1 MVWFLQIGTCHPYQL
16 QEAVFPTDDAA
27 RLDELGTTLER
38 LEEAGITLERLDETG
53 VTLDR
58 LDELGITLERLEEL
72 GTTLERLDEVAGVEL
87 VLPPPPIC
95 TSIQPWNRS

>member
-16 QEAVFPTDDAA
+16 QEAVFPTEDAA
-27 RLDELGTTLER
+27 RLDELGATLERLEELGTTLER
-38 LEEAGITLERLDETG
+38 LEELGTTLERLDEPGT
-53 VTLDR
+53 
-58 LDELGITLERLEEL
+58 TLERLDEP